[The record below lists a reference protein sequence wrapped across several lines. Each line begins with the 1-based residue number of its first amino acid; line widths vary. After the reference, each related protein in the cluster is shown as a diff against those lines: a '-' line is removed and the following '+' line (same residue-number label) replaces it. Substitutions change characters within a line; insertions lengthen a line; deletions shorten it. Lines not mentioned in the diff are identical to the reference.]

1 MAEEVGVQLGEMI
14 STFFGAATPVFTDK
28 SNARE
33 HVGLCVGG
41 SNFRP
46 LQLEDGQFTSG
57 LHFRARALVN
67 DLHIASAA
75 ASTYMRRGCTSVV
88 NMALPR
94 VACLWEGLIL
104 SEQRCTA
111 GLACCAVQRDLRP
124 RDQCCSRCE
133 EDNDEME
140 QERCTCR
147 QVLVAA
153 HVLRGVGAADE
164 AHVRSV
170 EALTEALR
178 VCDQPFNWSRGGD
191 RAFVG
196 AWGA

>member
-88 NMALPR
+88 HMAQRSHTSLA
-94 VACLWEGLIL
+94 VGGGLVL
-104 SEQRCTA
+104 SGQRCTA

-164 AHVRSV
+164 AHVRS
-170 EALTEALR
+170 R
-178 VCDQPFNWSRGGD
+178 R
-191 RAFVG
+191 
-196 AWGA
+196 